1 MSVKYHLGWWSIPE
15 GMLTVTKD
23 SNYVTDIWNN
33 LTDVNAEKELN
44 RKERS
49 LIYWQYSSTVLGD
62 LGIHYQDT
70 FSKTEKGL
78 LYKANK
84 IKFRG

>member
-1 MSVKYHLGWWSIPE
+1 
-15 GMLTVTKD
+15 MLK
-23 SNYVTDIWNN
+23 
-33 LTDVNAEKELN
+33 VNAEKELN

-49 LIYWQYSSTVLGD
+49 LIHWQYSSTVFGD